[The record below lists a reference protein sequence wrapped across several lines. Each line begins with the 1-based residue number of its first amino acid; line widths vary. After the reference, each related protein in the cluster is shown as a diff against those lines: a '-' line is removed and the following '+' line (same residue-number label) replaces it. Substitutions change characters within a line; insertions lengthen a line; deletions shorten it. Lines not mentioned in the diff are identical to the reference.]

1 MTAHTGSPTGHTRIN
16 PFTSPSA
23 TTANLDS
30 TDMTTTLTRPATPAP
45 RRPTRPRRG
54 RSTSLANGLRH
65 DHTVTCT
72 LAGTPNGC
80 DCPYSFWH
88 PRQHPR
94 RRVRVAGT
102 QHDALQLRRHMQHEA
117 SGTIH
122 MASLAPRTG
131 PAASVRHSPALV
143 AAAPTQH
150 TPTFGEWAQQVMTT
164 VWLRH
169 SANTRQA
176 RTSVYRNHIAPDLA
190 DLDLADVN
198 AQAIEAWLA
207 ELTRRDVSL
216 HMQRQAYDVVRTITG
231 NWYEQLGQPNPVA
244 TVKRPIT
251 PPAQEKRAK
260 DSTITLAQYQQLLAA
275 CETVSEELMIRVATE
290 AGLRIGEIA
299 GLQRRDIDLTARTI
313 TVKRQG
319 NRNTTKTGQRR
330 VIHIVTDELANAFR
344 RHLTDMDAAGSTTPD
359 AYIWR
364 GGHSYEESVNKP
376 YERQGIYR
384 IIRRILTRVG
394 LENVT
399 RPHGLRATGAQLL
412 IEAGASMKLVSQHL
426 GHATQ
431 RTTEDY
437 YVGDVNT
444 DRLASYGEAFG

>member
-1 MTAHTGSPTGHTRIN
+1 M
-16 PFTSPSA
+16 
-23 TTANLDS
+23 
-30 TDMTTTLTRPATPAP
+30 
-45 RRPTRPRRG
+45 
-54 RSTSLANGLRH
+54 
-65 DHTVTCT
+65 
-72 LAGTPNGC
+72 
-80 DCPYSFWH
+80 
-88 PRQHPR
+88 
-94 RRVRVAGT
+94 RVAGT
-102 QHDALQLRRHMQHEA
+102 MHDALRLRDHMQREA
-117 SGTIH
+117 SDTIH
-122 MASLAPRTG
+122 MTSYTPTAP
-131 PAASVRHSPALV
+131 ARHRAPL
-143 AAAPTQH
+143 AAPAPTSH
-150 TPTFGEWAQQVMTT
+150 TPTFGEWAQQVMDT
-164 VWLRH
+164 VWHRH
-169 SANTRQA
+169 SPRTRQS

-190 DLDLADVN
+190 DLDLADIT
-198 AQAIEAWLA
+198 AQTVEAWLA
-207 ELTRRDVSL
+207 QLTRRDVSL

-231 NWYEQLGQPNPVA
+231 KWHDQIGQPNPVA
-244 TVKRPIT
+244 SVKRPIT

-260 DSTITLAQYQQLLAA
+260 DSTITAKQYQQLLAA
-275 CETVSEELMIRVATE
+275 CKTTSEELMIRVATE